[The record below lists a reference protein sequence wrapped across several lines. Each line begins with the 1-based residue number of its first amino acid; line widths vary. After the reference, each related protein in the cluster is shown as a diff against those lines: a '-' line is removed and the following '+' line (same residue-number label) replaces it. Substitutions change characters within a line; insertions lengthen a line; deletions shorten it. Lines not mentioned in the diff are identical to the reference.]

1 MRICKFLVALLL
13 ITLMAGLSLPVQ
25 AAAADL
31 PDAGK
36 TASLTITYLNNGTAL
51 KSAAF
56 EVYRIAE
63 MDANGNFA
71 AVAPF
76 KEYTVNM
83 NPTADSDWITLA
95 GTLEGYVQRDKV
107 IPTANGKTDPSGV
120 MELTHLKQGLYLVIG
135 HRHTQDGYIYET
147 APFVIHLPTRSEET
161 GEWIYDTEVMPKHD
175 VTPEDED
182 AKPVTRKVLKVW
194 ADTDHENERPKE
206 ITVQL
211 LRDGDVYDTVILKA
225 ENNWRYE
232 WTELDG
238 KARWTI
244 VEKENSNYTV
254 AISQEGVTFVVT
266 NTYVPPVTPTPS
278 PSPTPPPTQP
288 PRTPPNLPQTGQLW
302 WPVPTLIMA
311 GLFLVVLGLIRRKD
325 A

>member
-1 MRICKFLVALLL
+1 MRICKFLAALLL
-13 ITLMAGLSLPVQ
+13 SVLLVGSSLPVQ
-25 AAAADL
+25 AAAADV
-31 PDAGK
+31 PEAGK
-36 TASLTITYLNNGTAL
+36 TASLTITYWDNGTAL

-63 MDANGNFA
+63 MDADGNFV

-76 KEYTVNM
+76 KEYSVNM

-107 IPTANGKTDPSGV
+107 IPTASGKTDPSGV

-135 HRHTQDGYIYET
+135 HRHRQDGYIYET

-161 GEWIYDTEVMPKHD
+161 GEWIYDTDVRPKHN
-175 VTPEDED
+175 VTPEGDE
-182 AKPVTRKVLKVW
+182 PETVMRKVLKVW
-194 ADTDHENERPKE
+194 SDVGHENQRPKE

-211 LRDGDVYDTVILKA
+211 LRNGEVYDTVILKA

-238 KARWTI
+238 SARWTV
-244 VEKENSNYTV
+244 VETECENYTV

-266 NTYVPPVTPTPS
+266 NTYVPPVTPSPS
-278 PSPTPPPTQP
+278 PSPTPTPK
-288 PRTPPNLPQTGQLW
+288 PPNDTPKLPQTGQLW
-302 WPVPTLIMA
+302 WPVPALIMA
-311 GLFLVVLGLIRRKD
+311 GLFLVVIGLIRRKD